1 MADKVAVGDNRQYR
15 LSDQVAVYVYEK
27 GQYMPS
33 SLSRVAEG
41 DYVLTGWYDKTES
54 AGGRIRVIIAQ

>member
-1 MADKVAVGDNRQYR
+1 
-15 LSDQVAVYVYEK
+15 
-27 GQYMPS
+27 MPS

-41 DYVLTGWYDKTES
+41 DYVLTGWYDKTEN